1 MKFETVIGLEIHA
14 ELATKSKIFCSCR
27 TDFGAP
33 RNSQVCPICLG
44 HPGTLPRLN
53 RKVVEYAALAGLAT
67 GCRIAEFS
75 RMDRKNY
82 FYPDLPKAYQISQD
96 AHPLCLDG
104 GLAIESESGEKFIR
118 IERIHIEEDAGK
130 LIHASGETLADY
142 NRCGIPLIEVV
153 TAPDLRSAGDAR
165 AFVAELR
172 SILRYLGVSDCRMQ
186 EGSLRCDV
194 NISVRPEGSS
204 TFGERTEI
212 KNLNSFQFIEKAI
225 EYESRRQIDIL
236 TAGGTVRRETR
247 RFDEL
252 TGTTHTL
259 REKETAAD
267 YRFFPEPDIPP
278 LRLSPSDIAV
288 LAARLPELPAAR
300 RKRYASLGLAAADIH
315 ILTEDRPLSDYF
327 DRAIAFGASPKLL
340 SNLLLSEY
348 LRLSAGESFSCPV
361 APARLASVAILAEKG
376 TVNASTAKK
385 LAVRLWEG
393 DFDPE
398 ETVFR
403 EGLAQICD
411 EAVLRDGIRAVFAE
425 NEALVA
431 QIRGGKAAAAKAL
444 VGKCM
449 GRFSGRAEPRLLN
462 RIVEEELQ
470 G

>member
-1 MKFETVIGLEIHA
+1 MIFETVIGLEIHA

-33 RNSQVCPICLG
+33 RNSQVCPVCLG

-53 RKVVEYAALAGLAT
+53 RKVVEYAAMAGLAT

-104 GLAIESESGEKFIR
+104 GLTIGTEDGEKFVR

-130 LIHASGETLADY
+130 LIHARGETLADY
-142 NRCGIPLIEVV
+142 NRCGVPLIEVV
-153 TAPDLRSAGDAR
+153 TAPDMRSAAEAR
-165 AFVAELR
+165 AFVSELR
-172 SILRYLGVSDCRMQ
+172 TTLRYLGVSDCRMQ

-194 NISVRPEGSS
+194 NISVRPAGSEKL
-204 TFGERTEI
+204 GERTEI

-225 EYESRRQIDIL
+225 EYESRRQADIL

-247 RFDEL
+247 RFDEQ

-278 LRLSPSDIAV
+278 LRLTPADIEA

-300 RKRYASLGLAAADIH
+300 RKRYAALGFPPADVH
-315 ILTEDRPLSDYF
+315 ILTEDRALSDYF
-327 DRAIAFGASPKLL
+327 DRALAAGQHPKITA
-340 SNLLLSEY
+340 NLLLSEY
-348 LRLSAGESFSCPV
+348 LRLSEGESFVCPV
-361 APARLASVAILAEKG
+361 APERLAAVADLAGEG
-376 TVNASTAKK
+376 AVNASTAKK
-385 LAVRLWEG
+385 LAARLWEG
-393 DFDPE
+393 DFDPA
-398 ETVFR
+398 ETVRR
-403 EGLAQICD
+403 EGLGQICD
-411 EAVLRDGIRAVFAE
+411 EETLLEGIRAVFYE
-425 NEALVA
+425 NAALIS
-431 QIRGGKAAAAKAL
+431 QIRAGKTAAVKAL

-449 GRFSGRAEPRLLN
+449 GRFGGRAEPRLLN
-462 RIVEEELQ
+462 RLVEEELKK
-470 G
+470 

>member
-1 MKFETVIGLEIHA
+1 MNFETVIGLEVHA
-14 ELATKSKIFCSCR
+14 ELATKSKIFCSCP

-53 RKVVEYAALAGLAT
+53 RKVVEYAVMAGLAT

-75 RMDRKNY
+75 CMDRKNY

-96 AHPLCLDG
+96 AYPLCLDG
-104 GLAIESESGEKFIR
+104 GLTVEGDSGGKFIR

-130 LIHASGETLADY
+130 LIHSRDEILADY

-153 TAPDLRSAGDAR
+153 TAPDMRSAAEAR
-165 AFVAELR
+165 AFVSELR
-172 SILRYLGVSDCRMQ
+172 TLLRCLGVSDCRMQ
-186 EGSLRCDV
+186 EGGLRCDV
-194 NISVRPEGSS
+194 NISVRPTGSAKL
-204 TFGERTEI
+204 GERTEI

-247 RFDEL
+247 RFDEQ

-278 LRLSPSDIAV
+278 LRLSPADIEA

-300 RKRYASLGLAAADIH
+300 RKRYAALGLPAADVH
-315 ILTEDRPLSDYF
+315 ILTEDRALSDYF
-327 DRAIAFGASPKLL
+327 DRAIAAGKHPRITA
-340 SNLLLSEY
+340 NLLLSEY
-348 LRLSAGESFSCPV
+348 LRLSEGESFACPV
-361 APARLASVAILAEKG
+361 APERLAAVADLAGAG

-385 LAVRLWEG
+385 LAARLWEG
-393 DFDPE
+393 DFDPA
-398 ETVFR
+398 ETVLR
-403 EGLAQICD
+403 EGLGQICD
-411 EAVLRDGIRAVFAE
+411 EGVLREGIRSVFSE
-425 NEALVA
+425 NEGLVA
-431 QIRGGKAAAAKAL
+431 QIRAGKTAAAKAL

-449 GRFSGRAEPRLLN
+449 GRFGGRAEPRLLN
-462 RIVEEELQ
+462 RLVDEELKK
-470 G
+470 